1 MSDQCLIGIINEEEE
16 AVDKKYD
23 DMGHHFYFIFFGK
36 ILKIRVAACQRVE
49 QRKKEKENDW
59 TRKI

>member
-1 MSDQCLIGIINEEEE
+1 MSDQCLIGIINEEE

-23 DMGHHFYFIFFGK
+23 DGASFLFYFSGK

-59 TRKI
+59 TRKF

>member
-23 DMGHHFYFIFFGK
+23 DGASFLFYFFRKNIENSSRRLSEGW
-36 ILKIRVAACQRVE
+36 AA
-49 QRKKEKENDW
+49 
-59 TRKI
+59 